1 MKIICN
7 QQDEVIEPCVATI
20 GFFDGVHVG
29 HRFLID
35 QVKAVAANEGLR
47 SALITFPIH
56 PSQVIT
62 GKVRTDLLTPLDDKS
77 ELLALTGVDYC
88 FLLRFDADIAKL
100 SAKEFMVDILQKQF
114 NVKTL
119 IIGYDHRFG
128 HNRSENVDDYRRY
141 GLQIGMEVFR
151 AKEYIEGDQNVSS
164 SVVRKALLAGNITLA
179 NRCLGYLYYIDGIVV
194 SGNKIGR
201 TLGFP
206 TANLQVDDVQKL
218 IPVNGVYAV
227 SVEVDGAQYHGM
239 LNIGNRPTMNNGT
252 HRTIEANI
260 FDFSEDIYGKAIR
273 VSFIERI
280 RSEVKFEGLEKLVA
294 QLHKDKADS
303 QEIFEALQTQ

>member
-35 QVKAVAANEGLR
+35 QVKAVASDEGLR

-62 GKVRTDLLTPLDDKS
+62 GKPRTDLLTPLDEKS
-77 ELLALTGVDYC
+77 ELLALTGADYC

-141 GLQIGMEVFR
+141 GKEIGMEVFR
-151 AKEYIEGDQNVSS
+151 AQEYTEGDQNVSS
-164 SVVRKALLAGNITLA
+164 SVVRKALYAGNIALA
-179 NRCLGYLYYIDGIVV
+179 NRCLGYSYYIDGGVV
-194 SGNKIGR
+194 AGNKIGR

-206 TANLQVDDVQKL
+206 TANLQVDNAEKL
-218 IPVNGVYAV
+218 IPINGVYAV
-227 SVEVDGAQYHGM
+227 SVEVDGVDYNGM
-239 LNIGNRPTMNNGT
+239 LNIGNRPTMNNGA
-252 HRTIEANI
+252 HRTIEVNI
-260 FDFSEDIYGKAIR
+260 FDFSADIYGKAIR
-273 VSFIERI
+273 VTFIERI
-280 RSEVKFEGLEKLVA
+280 RSEVKFEGLEKLIA
-294 QLHKDKADS
+294 QLHQDKADS
-303 QEIFEALQTQ
+303 QEIFKALEAR